1 MKALAFFCVMK
12 YCFCMKQQK
21 PLSRG
26 RLSLAAAFALMAL
39 LVQPGLA
46 DVLGVYFGPRQSIDK
61 PLIAIFDNAR
71 RSIHVAMFSF
81 TLDSYA
87 DALIHAHERGVEVKV
102 VLDKGQARG
111 RGSDARKL
119 EAAGIP
125 VRYGAGSGLMHHKFS
140 IVEGASLPPALT
152 TRRGGAHTG
161 TTRMPWS
168 SSIKRSP
175 APSRTSFASCGMR
188 VGGFKVRSMP
198 EKPGWALRTRAA
210 KQKCSALS
218 PIHNPP

>member
-12 YCFCMKQQK
+12 YYSYMRQQRS
-21 PLSRG
+21 LSRG
-26 RLSLAAAFALMAL
+26 HLSLAAAFALVAV

-61 PLIAIFDNAR
+61 PLIAIFDNAQ

-87 DALIHAHERGVEVKV
+87 DALIRAHERGVEVKV

-140 IVEGASLPPALT
+140 IVDGRLVT
-152 TRRGGAHTG
+152 TGSYNATWRGTHRNNENAVV
-161 TTRMPWS
+161 
-168 SSIKRSP
+168 IVDQKVARSFEDEFRFLWDESGRLQSKSD
-175 APSRTSFASCGMR
+175 AGEAWMGR
-188 VGGFKVRSMP
+188 
-198 EKPGWALRTRAA
+198 
-210 KQKCSALS
+210 
-218 PIHNPP
+218 

>member
-1 MKALAFFCVMK
+1 MKALVYFCAMK

-61 PLIAIFDNAR
+61 PLIAIFDNAQ

-140 IVEGASLPPALT
+140 IVDGRLVTTGSYNATWRGTHRNNENAVVIVDQKVARSFEDEFRFLWDESGGLQSKIDAGEARMGAENKG
-152 TRRGGAHTG
+152 R
-161 TTRMPWS
+161 
-168 SSIKRSP
+168 
-175 APSRTSFASCGMR
+175 
-188 VGGFKVRSMP
+188 
-198 EKPGWALRTRAA
+198 
-210 KQKCSALS
+210 
-218 PIHNPP
+218 

>member
-1 MKALAFFCVMK
+1 MR
-12 YCFCMKQQK
+12 QQK
-21 PLSRG
+21 SLSRG
-26 RLSLAAAFALMAL
+26 RLSLAAAFTLVAV

-61 PLIAIFDNAR
+61 PLIAIFDNAQ

-87 DALIHAHERGVEVKV
+87 DALIRTQGRGVEVKV
-102 VLDKGQARG
+102 VLDMGQARG

-140 IVEGASLPPALT
+140 IVDGRLVT
-152 TRRGGAHTG
+152 TGSYNATWRGTHRNNENAVVIFDQKV
-161 TTRMPWS
+161 TR
-168 SSIKRSP
+168 
-175 APSRTSFASCGMR
+175 SFEDEFRFLWDGSGRLQSKSDAGEAWMGR
-188 VGGFKVRSMP
+188 
-198 EKPGWALRTRAA
+198 
-210 KQKCSALS
+210 
-218 PIHNPP
+218 

>member
-61 PLIAIFDNAR
+61 PLIAIFDNAQ

-140 IVEGASLPPALT
+140 IVDRRLVT
-152 TRRGGAHTG
+152 TGSYNATWRGTHRNNENAVVIVDPDVARSFEDEFRFLWDESGRLQSKIDAG
-161 TTRMPWS
+161 EARMG
-168 SSIKRSP
+168 R
-175 APSRTSFASCGMR
+175 
-188 VGGFKVRSMP
+188 
-198 EKPGWALRTRAA
+198 
-210 KQKCSALS
+210 
-218 PIHNPP
+218 

>member
-12 YCFCMKQQK
+12 YYFCMKQQK

-26 RLSLAAAFALMAL
+26 RLSLAAAFALVAV

-61 PLIAIFDNAR
+61 PLIAIFDNAQ

-87 DALIHAHERGVEVKV
+87 NALIHAHERGVEVKV

-140 IVEGASLPPALT
+140 IVDRRLVT
-152 TRRGGAHTG
+152 TGSYNATWRRTHRNNENAVVIVD
-161 TTRMPWS
+161 PDVA
-168 SSIKRSP
+168 RSFEDEFRFLWDESGRLQSKSD
-175 APSRTSFASCGMR
+175 AGEAWMGR
-188 VGGFKVRSMP
+188 
-198 EKPGWALRTRAA
+198 
-210 KQKCSALS
+210 
-218 PIHNPP
+218 